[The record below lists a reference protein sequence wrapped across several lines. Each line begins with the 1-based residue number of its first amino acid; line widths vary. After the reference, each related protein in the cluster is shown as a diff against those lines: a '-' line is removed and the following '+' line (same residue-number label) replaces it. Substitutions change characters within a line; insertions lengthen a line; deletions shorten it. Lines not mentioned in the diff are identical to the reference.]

1 MRPSRGAVERE
12 KRVFSNCRT
21 AVLRGVRMTVEA
33 IPPPVEARIF
43 VSAVGLFGK
52 FNSRFSHFLTIF

>member
-12 KRVFSNCRT
+12 KRVFSSCRT

-43 VSAVGLFGK
+43 ISPAELFEK
-52 FNSRFSHFLTIF
+52 FNLRLSNLLTIF